1 MPLNSNKY
9 VRSLALVHERLYCG
23 CHDNSIQVTSFQSF
37 VSLSKPDYFRHSRNN
52 TRLKFQ
58 EIDLETGTVNTIQSG
73 SKRLLGKANPV
84 YALQIRGEHIYAAS
98 SSLDGAVIKVLFL
111 NIIFAIYLCQE
122 ISRREKTENLNK
134 LRDSHN
140 KFQCCLQ
147 NELNSNLND
156 DKFQKVHNSNTRV

>member
-1 MPLNSNKY
+1 M
-9 VRSLALVHERLYCG
+9 
-23 CHDNSIQVTSFQSF
+23 
-37 VSLSKPDYFRHSRNN
+37 
-52 TRLKFQ
+52 
-58 EIDLETGTVNTIQSG
+58 ETGTVNTIQSG

-98 SSLDGAVIKVLFL
+98 SSLDGAVIKVPFL
-111 NIIFAIYLCQE
+111 NIILLYISARKYLE
-122 ISRREKTENLNK
+122 GKKTENLNK

-156 DKFQKVHNSNTRV
+156 DKFQKVHNSNSRVSFSPVVFIALEFIQILE

>member
-1 MPLNSNKY
+1 M
-9 VRSLALVHERLYCG
+9 
-23 CHDNSIQVTSFQSF
+23 
-37 VSLSKPDYFRHSRNN
+37 
-52 TRLKFQ
+52 KFQ

-122 ISRREKTENLNK
+122 ISRREKN
-134 LRDSHN
+134 R
-140 KFQCCLQ
+140 KFKQIA
-147 NELNSNLND
+147 
-156 DKFQKVHNSNTRV
+156 